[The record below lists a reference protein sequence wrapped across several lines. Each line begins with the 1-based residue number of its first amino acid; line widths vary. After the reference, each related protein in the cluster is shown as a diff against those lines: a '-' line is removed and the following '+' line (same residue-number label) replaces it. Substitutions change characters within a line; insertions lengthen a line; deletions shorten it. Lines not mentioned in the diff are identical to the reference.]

1 MLDYGRDGNGDGRVD
16 LDDHANALTST
27 AHDLAQKGRRNGRP
41 YDEGTANVRILNEW
55 NAATV
60 FQRAIAC
67 AAARIDG

>member
-1 MLDYGRDGNGDGRVD
+1 MLEHGRDGNGDGRVD
-16 LDDHANALTST
+16 LHEPDDALTST
-27 AHDLAQKGRRNGRP
+27 AQNLAQKGRRRFRP

-60 FQRAIAC
+60 LQGAIAC